1 MRGPLEE
8 PDRCSVDIDVDVHGG
23 GVVAEAGHGLH
34 VTAERHDILERG
46 QIVAHFEA
54 TIRVCS
60 GDYLASASAS

>member
-8 PDRCSVDIDVDVHGG
+8 PNRSSVDVEVDVHGG

-34 VTAERHDILERG
+34 VTERRHDILERG

-60 GDYLASASAS
+60 GDYLVSASAS